1 MTWLGVPTNMRRRR
15 QEWSAARL
23 LRTIALLSV
32 FVALLSDVS
41 VMGQT
46 TTGSLVGK
54 VTDSQGL
61 AIVGAEV
68 ELVNEGTRASTTV
81 RTGGEGDYVFT
92 NVPPGFYQIGVK
104 APQFQ
109 SQRIEHLKLEV
120 LQTIRRDVSL
130 KVGATAEYIVVTAE
144 TPIIQTETP
153 TISSVVDGKQIE
165 ETPLNGRGDAYQLMG
180 LAPGVQRPNSNALI
194 SGSSFAGGTTMTI
207 DGITSNDLFN
217 QRMAGTPPSLESVAE
232 FTVIGNNATAE
243 FGRGGAQVVMQTK
256 SGTNTF
262 HGSLFEFN
270 RNKATQ
276 ARNFFLAAAA
286 KNPPFNRNE
295 FGGSFGGPIRKD
307 KLFFF
312 ASIEDLRQVTSAIR
326 ISAMPPTAF
335 LSGDFSAYP
344 GNVVNDP
351 TTGLPFP
358 GNKISDSRISAIS
371 KKFLR
376 FYDAPNIS
384 TANGLG
390 NNFTTVVPSFEKDFR
405 ASARGDY
412 MPTTADRIMA
422 RWYVNNHGP
431 WANGSGA
438 TNNFGSFAGTGTRSW
453 NIATNWSH
461 VFSPSVV
468 NELLGGFNQ
477 EQDPRLDQNH
487 DIDASSLVPGIP
499 SQPTGFGSI
508 PTVSISS
515 LTTISSAG
523 TNTKNVH
530 YIWQVNDNLSI
541 TRGTH
546 TLKMGGQFLRQDTG
560 QGGIT
565 VSTFSFDGRYTRKN
579 TGAVNAVNAFADF
592 LLGYMTGSSSPTAGV
607 NEPRTVGNSL
617 GFYVMDNWQARKN
630 LTLTLGL
637 RWDKS
642 FPLQRSLG
650 GVSNFYPDLDNGKGA
665 LVVIKGT
672 PNTLLSSLF
681 PTVSGSSVGIDMDNY
696 THTQN
701 LNFSPRVGF
710 AYRPFGNPHLVFRGG
725 FSLIYDYLRAY
736 INGLTQV
743 PFFATN
749 TYTALAGATP
759 TLSFADP
766 FPTTTLVKA
775 FPGLSAVP
783 RGLQTPYQQQWN
795 LTAEYEFMRGTALRV
810 SYLGNLGTHLV
821 IPLNLNDTGQVVVP
835 SGHALQ
841 EFRPYPTWAGISL
854 ECYCT
859 STNTNQ
865 LQVGVRRRFSGLT
878 FDLEY
883 QWTKALGLDGANSGA
898 LTDKNNARYDYGNL
912 DFYRRHYL
920 TFSYIYDLPFGKGK
934 LSAGRAVNAIARGW
948 RVSGVFLAQSGEP
961 LSVNFSPNLT
971 GWVGNKASTVPG
983 VDPYANQTIA
993 KWFNLAAFTTPAP
1006 YTFGTSARN
1015 SVFGPSYWNLDAALL
1030 REISLT
1036 EKVKLNIRAE
1046 SFNVLNHTS
1055 FAAPARNVSTPGTF
1069 GQITGTANAARQLS
1083 FSARLKF

>member
-1 MTWLGVPTNMRRRR
+1 
-15 QEWSAARL
+15 
-23 LRTIALLSV
+23 
-32 FVALLSDVS
+32 
-41 VMGQT
+41 
-46 TTGSLVGK
+46 
-54 VTDSQGL
+54 
-61 AIVGAEV
+61 VGAQV
-68 ELVNEGTRASTTV
+68 ELVNEGTAASATV
-81 RTGGEGDYVFT
+81 RTGAEGDYVFT
-92 NVPPGFYQIGVK
+92 NVPPGTYQIAVK
-104 APQFQ
+104 APGFQ
-109 SQRIEHLKLEV
+109 SRRIEHLNLDI
-120 LQTIRRDVSL
+120 LQTIRQDISL
-130 KVGATAEYIVVTAE
+130 NVGAAPTQYMVVTAE
-144 TPIIQTETP
+144 TPVIQTESP

-194 SGSSFAGGTTMTI
+194 SGGSFTGGTTMTI
-207 DGITSNDLFN
+207 DGIATNDLFN
-217 QRMAGTPPSLESVAE
+217 ARMAGNPPSLEAVSA

-243 FGRGGAQVVMQTK
+243 FGRGGAQVVMLTK
-256 SGTNTF
+256 SGTNAF

-270 RNKATQ
+270 RNRATQ
-276 ARNFFLAAAA
+276 ARNFFLASTT

-295 FGGSFGGPIRKD
+295 FGGSFGAPIIKD

-312 ASIEDLRQVTSAIR
+312 GSVEDLRQVTSNVR

-335 LSGDFSAYP
+335 LSGDFSVYP

-351 TTGLPFP
+351 LTGLPFT
-358 GNKISDSRISAIS
+358 GNRVPDSRISPIA
-371 KKFLR
+371 KNFLR
-376 FYDAPNIS
+376 FYSAPNLS

-390 NNFTTVVPSFEKDFR
+390 NNFTVVVPAFEKDFR

-412 MPTTADRIMA
+412 MPRAADRIMV

-431 WANGSGA
+431 YAAGNGGQSDKY
-438 TNNFGSFAGTGTRSW
+438 GSFAGTGTRTW
-453 NIATNWSH
+453 NIATNWTRIL
-461 VFSPSVV
+461 SPSIV
-468 NELLGGFNQ
+468 NELVAGFNQ
-477 EQDPRLDQNH
+477 HRDPRLDQNH
-487 DIDASSLVPGIP
+487 DVDASSLVPGIP
-499 SQPTGFGSI
+499 PQPAGFGSI
-508 PTVSISS
+508 PTVNISN
-515 LTTISSAG
+515 LATITSAG
-523 TNTKNVH
+523 TNIRNIH
-530 YIWQVNDNLSI
+530 YIWQFNDNLSI

-546 TLKMGGQFLRQDTG
+546 TLKMGGQFLQQRTG
-560 QGGIT
+560 QGGLT
-565 VSTFSFDGRYTRKN
+565 ASTFSFDGRYSRKN

-592 LLGYMTGSSSPTAGV
+592 LLGYMTGSSVPTAGL
-607 NEPRTVGNSL
+607 NEPRSVGNSL
-617 GFYVMDNWQARKN
+617 GIYTMDNWQVRKN

-650 GVSNFYPDLDNGKGA
+650 GASNFYPDLDNGKGA
-665 LVVIKGT
+665 LVVLKGT
-672 PNTLLSSLF
+672 PNTLLSSLY
-681 PTVSGSSVGIDMDNY
+681 PTVSGQSVGINMGNY

-701 LNFSPRVGF
+701 LNVSPRVGF
-710 AYRPFGNPHLVFRGG
+710 AYRPFGNPRLVLRGG
-725 FSLIYDYLRAY
+725 YALIYDYLRAY

-775 FPGLSAVP
+775 YPGLSAIP
-783 RGLQTPYQQQWN
+783 RSLQTPYQQQWN
-795 LTAEYEFMRGTALRV
+795 LTAEYEFLRGTALRV

-821 IPLNLNDTGQVVVP
+821 MPVNLNDTGQVRVP
-835 SGHALQ
+835 SGRALQ
-841 EFRPYPTWAGISL
+841 EYRPYPTWAAISL

-865 LQVGVRRRFSGLT
+865 LQVGVRRRFAALS

-898 LTDKNNARYDYGNL
+898 STDKNNMRYDYGNL

-920 TFSYIYDLPFGKGK
+920 TFNSSYDLPFGTGR

-948 RVSGVFLAQSGEP
+948 RVSGLFLAQSGEP
-961 LSVNFSPNLT
+961 VSVNFSPSLT
-971 GWVGNKASTVPG
+971 GWIGNRASTVAG
-983 VDPYANQTIA
+983 VDPYANQSIRQ
-993 KWFNLAAFTTPAP
+993 WFNLAAFTAPAQ
-1006 YTFGTSARN
+1006 YSFGDSARN
-1015 SVFGPSYWNLDAALL
+1015 AFYGPSYWNLDAAVL

-1046 SFNVLNHTS
+1046 SFNVLNHTA
-1055 FAAPARNVSTPGTF
+1055 FAVPARNITTPATF
-1069 GQITGTANAARQLS
+1069 GQITSTANQARQFS